1 MGNSIIRG
9 QPWSIRLRLKPE
21 QIVVGNIQGIY
32 LAVVQGA
39 NKTVKIFAD
48 GVSNWTLNSSQNTVT
63 CQLSAAN
70 TNTLTAGIR
79 AGISAHITD
88 TSGEKSEVF
97 AGIYAVE
104 NQGSTDVLP
113 DILDANIQSGQ
124 TIPDSE
130 IDADLRPATFTNNG
144 TYSPSG
150 FDGYSQVTVN
160 VGAPSGTKRISITE
174 NGTITENVANYANA
188 AITTNVVNQD
198 YLASLTALGVTED
211 LADSIGALTTYANG
225 VTGESD
231 TTLSDAVAS
240 LADGYGQGGG
250 ISDGIEILGRDSTGF
265 ATKARLHGNGPIYG
279 YQFAC
284 GNANGRNNIG
294 PWQKIEDIEVA
305 YKPTSIK
312 TLAFVGLNTLTSFL
326 CDMSEVQSIEG
337 NAFRCA
343 TGIGALSFPN
353 VTSLSGSGIF
363 QESSITSASFPLF
376 NGQIPNS
383 TFRSCTSL
391 ASVSFPRA
399 TKLGTATSTLFK
411 DCTALVTASF
421 GSVGYNINDIRPDA
435 FSGCTQS
442 GLTITVYTKGT
453 HVDGLLTNIR
463 NGATNATIIFKASET
478 TTYNGTSYSA
488 GDTILTSTPT
498 S

>member
-1 MGNSIIRG
+1 MENSIVRG

-63 CQLSAAN
+63 CQLSATN

-160 VGAPSGTKRISITE
+160 VGAPSGTKQISITE

-198 YLASLTALGVTED
+198 YLDSLTALGVTED
-211 LADSIGALTTYANG
+211 LADGIEALTTYANG

-231 TTLSDAVAS
+231 TTLSDAVES
-240 LADGYGQGGG
+240 LADGYGGGG
-250 ISDGIEILGRDSTGF
+250 GVSDGYEITAIDTNGF
-265 ATKARLHGNGPIYG
+265 PTAVDHYG
-279 YQFAC
+279 TEVHRQQYWNRTSADGFW
-284 GNANGRNNIG
+284 RNLVSIAF
-294 PWQKIEDIEVA
+294 KDIV
-305 YKPTSIK
+305 TSIGTYAFTNCSNL
-312 TLAFVGLNTLTSFL
+312 TLPDLSHITS
-326 CDMSEVQSIEG
+326 
-337 NAFRCA
+337 
-343 TGIGALSFPN
+343 IGAYAFQGCSAFTAVSVLGLTVLDNFIFNSCANLTDVYLPKCTNCSGQRSFGGCPSLETVQLGSIGYT
-353 VTSLSGSGIF
+353 VTSMH
-363 QESSITSASFPLF
+363 AY
-376 NGQIPNS
+376 
-383 TFRSCTSL
+383 TFYQL
-391 ASVSFPRA
+391 
-399 TKLGTATSTLFK
+399 
-411 DCTALVTASF
+411 
-421 GSVGYNINDIRPDA
+421 
-435 FSGCTQS
+435 TQS
-442 GLTITVYTKGT
+442 TLTITVYTEGSY
-453 HVDGLLTNIR
+453 VDTLLSRIR
-463 NGATNATIIFKASET
+463 SSTGATNATVIFKASEA
-478 TTYNGTSYSA
+478 TTYNETSYSA
-488 GDTILTSTPT
+488 GDTILTSTP

>member
-1 MGNSIIRG
+1 MENSIVRG

-130 IDADLRPATFTNNG
+130 IDADLRPATFTSNG

-160 VGAPSGTKRISITE
+160 VGAPSGTKYISITE
-174 NGTITENVANYANA
+174 NGTVTENVANYANA

-198 YLASLTALGVTED
+198 YEDSLTAFGVTED
-211 LADSIGALTTYANG
+211 LADGIEALTTYANG

-240 LADGYGQGGG
+240 LADGYGGGG
-250 ISDGIEILGRDSTGF
+250 SDYEGLEVQYNSSKVVTGYVWHGRTVPTN
-265 ATKARLHGNGPIYG
+265 ALTRLQYS
-279 YQFAC
+279 
-284 GNANGRNNIG
+284 
-294 PWQKIEDIEVA
+294 
-305 YKPTSIK
+305 TSIV
-312 TLAFVGLNTLTSFL
+312 FPISFPDL
-326 CDMSEVQSIEG
+326 PTYFGDNALMYSRIKVNWADLREVEVLGGSSMRQDFNNVQGYASDVV
-337 NAFRCA
+337 NMPKL
-343 TGIGALSFPN
+343 TGIGSGNSPFGYMTGNAPGEYHFDGMTSIIREMFTNISHPN
-353 VTSLSGSGIF
+353 FTV
-363 QESSITSASFPLF
+363 
-376 NGQIPNS
+376 
-383 TFRSCTSL
+383 
-391 ASVSFPRA
+391 
-399 TKLGTATSTLFK
+399 
-411 DCTALVTASF
+411 SF
-421 GSVGYNINDIRPDA
+421 GSVGTAVQTCGLYPFRNSTA
-435 FSGCTQS
+435 AASG
-442 GLTITVYTKGT
+442 TITVYTTGA
-453 HVDGLLTNIR
+453 LLD
-463 NGATNATIIFKASET
+463 TIKTAIENSTGSGSLTFVYKASEA
-478 TTYNGTSYSA
+478 TTYNGTSYNA
-488 GDTILTSTPT
+488 GDTITV
-498 S
+498 

>member
-1 MGNSIIRG
+1 MGNSIVRG

-88 TSGEKSEVF
+88 TSGVKSEVF

-104 NQGSTDVLP
+104 NSGSTYVLP

-130 IDADLRPATFTNNG
+130 VDADLRPVTFTSNG
-144 TYSPSG
+144 TYTPSG
-150 FDGYSQVTVN
+150 FDGYSKVTVN
-160 VGAPSGTKRISITE
+160 VGAPSGTKQITITE
-174 NGTITENVANYANA
+174 NGTVTENVANYANA

-231 TTLSDAVAS
+231 TTLSDAVES

-250 ISDGIEILGRDSTGF
+250 SADNTLEYAYANNGTIASLIWHGSGKIVNGNFNSFFGGF
-265 ATKARLHGNGPIYG
+265 NRNIPIT
-279 YQFAC
+279 F
-284 GNANGRNNIG
+284 
-294 PWQKIEDIEVA
+294 PD
-305 YKPTSIK
+305 KPTQVDTS
-312 TLAFVGLNTLTSFL
+312 AFYNCRLRINWTDMTEVVATGSGAFRLLYSTDCSSDVVRMPKLDGLTHDGLTSQSAFMY
-326 CDMSEVQSIEG
+326 MSAKAPSTYYFDTIQNIPREMFTNCGIPNLSATFGSIGHAVQSAGLYPFRNPQSTAGGTVTIYTTGEYLDTLRTAVEAG
-337 NAFRCA
+337 NTAF
-343 TGIGALSFPN
+343 
-353 VTSLSGSGIF
+353 
-363 QESSITSASFPLF
+363 
-376 NGQIPNS
+376 
-383 TFRSCTSL
+383 TF
-391 ASVSFPRA
+391 
-399 TKLGTATSTLFK
+399 
-411 DCTALVTASF
+411 
-421 GSVGYNINDIRPDA
+421 
-435 FSGCTQS
+435 
-442 GLTITVYTKGT
+442 VY
-453 HVDGLLTNIR
+453 
-463 NGATNATIIFKASET
+463 KASEA

-488 GDTILTSTPT
+488 GDTITV
-498 S
+498 

>member
-1 MGNSIIRG
+1 MENSIIRG

-97 AGIYAVE
+97 AGIFAVE

-130 IDADLRPATFTNNG
+130 IDADLRPVTFTSNG
-144 TYSPSG
+144 TYSPTG

-160 VGAPSGTKRISITE
+160 VGAPSGTKQITITE
-174 NGTITENVANYANA
+174 NGTVTENVANYANA

-198 YLASLTALGVTED
+198 YLDALTALGVTED
-211 LADSIGALTTYANG
+211 LADSIEALTTYSNS

-231 TTLSDAVAS
+231 ITLSDAVES
-240 LADGYGQGGG
+240 LADGYGGGG
-250 ISDGIEILGRDSTGF
+250 SADNTLEYVYANDGSVDSLIWHGGGKIANANFYSLFNAFNRNIPITFPDKPTMIGTSAFYNSRLRIDWKDMTEVVAIGSGGFRISYTTDCKADIVRMPKLDGLAQDGLTNQSAFAYTSSNAPGTYYFDSIKAIPREFFNNISHPNASLTFGSLGHAVESCGYRPFNNSNAAAVATVTIYTTGEYLDTVR
-265 ATKARLHGNGPIYG
+265 ASLESNTGNGT
-279 YQFAC
+279 F
-284 GNANGRNNIG
+284 
-294 PWQKIEDIEVA
+294 
-305 YKPTSIK
+305 T
-312 TLAFVGLNTLTSFL
+312 FV
-326 CDMSEVQSIEG
+326 
-337 NAFRCA
+337 
-343 TGIGALSFPN
+343 
-353 VTSLSGSGIF
+353 
-363 QESSITSASFPLF
+363 
-376 NGQIPNS
+376 
-383 TFRSCTSL
+383 
-391 ASVSFPRA
+391 
-399 TKLGTATSTLFK
+399 
-411 DCTALVTASF
+411 
-421 GSVGYNINDIRPDA
+421 Y
-435 FSGCTQS
+435 
-442 GLTITVYTKGT
+442 
-453 HVDGLLTNIR
+453 
-463 NGATNATIIFKASET
+463 KASEA
-478 TTYNGTSYSA
+478 TTYNGTNYNA
-488 GDTILTSTPT
+488 GDTITV
-498 S
+498 

>member
-48 GVSNWTLNSSQNTVT
+48 GVSKWTLNSSQNTVT

-104 NQGSTDVLP
+104 NSGSTDVLP

-130 IDADLRPATFTNNG
+130 VDADLRPVTFTSNG
-144 TYSPSG
+144 TYTPSG

-160 VGAPSGTKRISITE
+160 VGAPSGTKQITITE
-174 NGTITENVANYANA
+174 NGTVTENVANYANA

-198 YLASLTALGVTED
+198 YLDALTALGVTED
-211 LADSIGALTTYANG
+211 LADSIEALTTYSNG

-231 TTLSDAVAS
+231 TTLSDAVES
-240 LADGYGQGGG
+240 LADGYGGGGG
-250 ISDGIEILGRDSTGF
+250 ISDGYEITALDADGFPTAVDHYGTEVHRQQYWNRTDSDGF
-265 ATKARLHGNGPIYG
+265 WKKLESITFK
-279 YQFAC
+279 
-284 GNANGRNNIG
+284 NA
-294 PWQKIEDIEVA
+294 V
-305 YKPTSIK
+305 TSIGTYAFTNCSK
-312 TLAFVGLNTLTSFL
+312 LAVP
-326 CDMSEVQSIEG
+326 D
-337 NAFRCA
+337 
-343 TGIGALSFPN
+343 LSH
-353 VTSLSGSGIF
+353 VTSIGTGAF
-363 QESSITSASFPLF
+363 QGCSAFTAVSVPELTVF
-376 NGQIPNS
+376 NSYVFNACANLKTVYLPK
-383 TFRSCTSL
+383 CTSC
-391 ASVSFPRA
+391 SSQRGFGGCP
-399 TKLGTATSTLFK
+399 
-411 DCTALVTASF
+411 ALETVQL
-421 GSVGYNINDIRPDA
+421 GSVGYTVTTVHDQL
-435 FSGCTQS
+435 FYQLTQS
-442 GLTITVYTKGT
+442 TLTITVYT
-453 HVDGLLTNIR
+453 DGSNIDR
-463 NGATNATIIFKASET
+463 ILAKIKSNTGAVNATVIFKASEA
-478 TTYNGTSYSA
+478 TTYNGTSYAA
-488 GDTILTSTPT
+488 GDTILTSTP

>member
-9 QPWSIRLRLKPE
+9 QPWSIRLRLKSE
-21 QIVVGNIQGIY
+21 QIVVSNIQGIY

-48 GVSNWTLNSSQNTVT
+48 GVSKWTLNSSQNTVT

-88 TSGEKSEVF
+88 TSGVKSEVF

-104 NQGSTDVLP
+104 NSGSTYVLP

-130 IDADLRPATFTNNG
+130 VDADLRPVTFTSNG
-144 TYSPSG
+144 TYTPSG

-160 VGAPSGTKRISITE
+160 VGAPSGTKQITITE

-231 TTLSDAVAS
+231 TTLSDAVES
-240 LADGYGQGGG
+240 LADGYGGGG
-250 ISDGIEILGRDSTGF
+250 GFSQGIEVVTDANGYITDYIFHGFSKIPKYALNYNGYDRAQTTGVPLISFADKPTVCESMAFKLANAKIDWSGLSELEKVGSDYVFSINYGLNNNQTSQIVNLPKFKGYVDSTYSGMNMFRQRSNNIPYAPLTYNLPVCEIIPQYAWCNF
-265 ATKARLHGNGPIYG
+265 AGTGISITIGSIGHGVKESKTGP
-279 YQFAC
+279 FSATP
-284 GNANGRNNIG
+284 NANGTITIYTTG
-294 PWQKIEDIEVA
+294 DKLD
-305 YKPTSIK
+305 SIK
-312 TLAFVGLNTLTSFL
+312 ASVLGGNPGSGLNF
-326 CDMSEVQSIEG
+326 
-337 NAFRCA
+337 
-343 TGIGALSFPN
+343 
-353 VTSLSGSGIF
+353 
-363 QESSITSASFPLF
+363 
-376 NGQIPNS
+376 
-383 TFRSCTSL
+383 
-391 ASVSFPRA
+391 
-399 TKLGTATSTLFK
+399 
-411 DCTALVTASF
+411 
-421 GSVGYNINDIRPDA
+421 
-435 FSGCTQS
+435 
-442 GLTITVYTKGT
+442 VY
-453 HVDGLLTNIR
+453 
-463 NGATNATIIFKASET
+463 KASEA

-488 GDTILTSTPT
+488 GDTITV
-498 S
+498 

>member
-1 MGNSIIRG
+1 MENSIIRG
-9 QPWSIRLRLKPE
+9 QPWTIRLRLKPE

-97 AGIYAVE
+97 AGIFAVE

-130 IDADLRPATFTNNG
+130 IDADLRPVTFTSNG
-144 TYSPSG
+144 SYTPSG

-160 VGAPSGTKRISITE
+160 VGAPSGTKQITITE
-174 NGTITENVANYANA
+174 NGTVTENVANYANA

-198 YLASLTALGVTED
+198 YLDALTALGVTED
-211 LADSIGALTTYANG
+211 LTDSIEALTAYANG

-240 LADGYGQGGG
+240 LADGYGQGGEG
-250 ISDGIEILGRDSTGF
+250 GLVYEDGTYTPATDELPTISFANSHSKAPDIIVFVDASATASATG
-265 ATKARLHGNGPIYG
+265 
-279 YQFAC
+279 
-284 GNANGRNNIG
+284 
-294 PWQKIEDIEVA
+294 
-305 YKPTSIK
+305 
-312 TLAFVGLNTLTSFL
+312 NTLTSFTY
-326 CDMSEVQSIEG
+326 MNVSAMFG
-337 NAFRCA
+337 NPLPYN
-343 TGIGALSFPN
+343 GS
-353 VTSLSGSGIF
+353 TSWAVFYAYTRI
-363 QESSITSASFPLF
+363 ASNL
-376 NGQIPNS
+376 
-383 TFRSCTSL
+383 
-391 ASVSFPRA
+391 
-399 TKLGTATSTLFK
+399 
-411 DCTALVTASF
+411 
-421 GSVGYNINDIRPDA
+421 
-435 FSGCTQS
+435 
-442 GLTITVYTKGT
+442 
-453 HVDGLLTNIR
+453 
-463 NGATNATIIFKASET
+463 NGASGAAAYTRGNVAANGFEPFAGT
-478 TTYNGTSYSA
+478 TSFICRQGQTYKWIA
-488 GDTILTSTPT
+488 IWK
-498 S
+498 

>member
-1 MGNSIIRG
+1 MENSIVRG

-130 IDADLRPATFTNNG
+130 IDADLRPVTFTNNG
-144 TYSPSG
+144 TYSPTG

-160 VGAPSGTKRISITE
+160 VGAPSGTKQITITE

-198 YLASLTALGVTED
+198 YLDALTALGVTED
-211 LADSIGALTTYANG
+211 LADSIEALTTYSNS

-231 TTLSDAVAS
+231 TTLSDAVES
-240 LADGYGQGGG
+240 LADGYGGGG
-250 ISDGIEILGRDSTGF
+250 SGLVYEEGTYTAVSDGNPTISFSGTHDQAPIFVLFVDSTGTIQSTTNAGIACVF
-265 ATKARLHGNGPIYG
+265 GNINGIVNGGIQTQGNGVI
-279 YQFAC
+279 
-284 GNANGRNNIG
+284 
-294 PWQKIEDIEVA
+294 
-305 YKPTSIK
+305 
-312 TLAFVGLNTLTSFL
+312 NTLDGLYGAAYMGQTY
-326 CDMSEVQSIEG
+326 
-337 NAFRCA
+337 A
-343 TGIGALSFPN
+343 TGGGGSRSPISNNLS
-353 VTSLSGSGIF
+353 
-363 QESSITSASFPLF
+363 
-376 NGQIPNS
+376 S
-383 TFRSCTSL
+383 TGFTP
-391 ASVSFPRA
+391 F
-399 TKLGTATSTLFK
+399 
-411 DCTALVTASF
+411 F
-421 GSVGYNINDIRPDA
+421 GSTGRTCK
-435 FSGCTQS
+435 SG
-442 GLTITVYTKGT
+442 
-453 HVDGLLTNIR
+453 R
-463 NGATNATIIFKASET
+463 
-478 TTYNGTSYSA
+478 TYKWIA
-488 GDTILTSTPT
+488 IWR
-498 S
+498 